1 MKISFF
7 IGSLGSG
14 GAEKIVAELA
24 NYLSNNNE
32 VTVVTWSNKIP
43 HYSLSNQVNF
53 NPLRTYT
60 GKSVIRRNINSY
72 CELITYVKEQKVD
85 CYIVFLSISTFI
97 LLSLRKI
104 ISCPIIFSVRT
115 YPPKEYGGIVRGMLS
130 RLLLRYA
137 DGVVYQTKEQSE
149 FFPYLKINMAI
160 IPNPVYVLDPESIN
174 DHSGGE
180 EKRIL
185 AVGRLSS
192 EKNYPFMV
200 EVMTRVLRDFPE
212 YRLDVFGE
220 GPLRRTIEKKIAAS
234 GMSEQIHLCGVSRDI
249 LFQLQT
255 ADIFLLLSE
264 YEGISNALL
273 EAMATGVAVIATDC
287 LGGGN
292 RMLIENGK
300 NGILIPRG
308 NAEQLEIA
316 VRKLLVDKTLRYRIA
331 SNAKYVRVKYS
342 PEKIYLA
349 WEQFIEYVTK
359 SNKGMGE
366 KKHFKRFYFE

>member
-1 MKISFF
+1 M
-7 IGSLGSG
+7 
-14 GAEKIVAELA
+14 
-24 NYLSNNNE
+24 
-32 VTVVTWSNKIP
+32 
-43 HYSLSNQVNF
+43 
-53 NPLRTYT
+53 
-60 GKSVIRRNINSY
+60 IRRNINSY

-220 GPLRRTIEKKIAAS
+220 GPLRRTIEEKIAAS